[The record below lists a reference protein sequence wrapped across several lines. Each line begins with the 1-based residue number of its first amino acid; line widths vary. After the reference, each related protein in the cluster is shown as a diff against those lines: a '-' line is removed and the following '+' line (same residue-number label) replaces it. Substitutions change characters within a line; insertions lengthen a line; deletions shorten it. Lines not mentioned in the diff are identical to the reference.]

1 MRLALA
7 ASAAF
12 AALYATASAA
22 PMTIGGV
29 NFNSSNG
36 VLEAKLAAGDHTPLP
51 SRPSI
56 GDDINGVE
64 GFKVGT
70 AGLDEYEL
78 RNNGTD
84 DDDVLSLLF
93 AAPIVNGAGSCVAS
107 PNNGAT
113 GPANAAAYAGCDL
126 LVFEVFN
133 QSDSPT
139 VALTLASAMLPDQP
153 SPPSSIVGVLLSF
166 LEFDVDADGDLDG
179 LTIWGFDLTGLG
191 IAVGGAAT
199 NPLFLGRDQGTPDIG
214 AVVGL
219 NFGAPPPPAIPV
231 PAALPLFLAGL
242 AGFGF
247 AARKKAQK

>member
-1 MRLALA
+1 MRLVLA

-12 AALYATASAA
+12 LALTAAASAA
-22 PMTIGGV
+22 PLTIGGV
-29 NFNSSNG
+29 NFNTSNG
-36 VLEAKLAAGDHTPLP
+36 VVEAKYAAGDHTPLP
-51 SRPSI
+51 GRPSI

-70 AGLDEYEL
+70 GALDEFEL

-93 AAPIVNGAGSCVAS
+93 TSPVINGAGSCLAS
-107 PNNGAT
+107 PNDAEN

-126 LVFEVFN
+126 LVFEVYN

-139 VALTLASAMLPDQP
+139 VALTLSHAMAEDQP
-153 SPPSSIVGVLLSF
+153 APPNSIIGVLLSF
-166 LEFDVDADGDLDG
+166 LEFDVDGDGDLDG
-179 LTIWGFDLTGLG
+179 LSIWGFDLAGLN
-191 IAVGGAAT
+191 IAVGAAAT

-219 NFGAPPPPAIPV
+219 NFAPPVPQIPL
-231 PAALPLFLAGL
+231 PAALPLFFAGL
-242 AGFGF
+242 AGLGL
-247 AARKKAQK
+247 ASRKKTAK